1 MRKYLKYWYLLN
13 YCFRNKKFKLLR
25 FFSFFYQT
33 SHFHCRLNSH
43 SAGAKF
49 PVVGARKLGGK
60 RTVAPPP
67 FTCVLAVTVLVKAD
81 ALEVKLPCTVIQPHQ
96 IFLPWKYLFFNK
108 ELKMSIYRR
117 RIFLLFLIIFNSLM
131 KKFKLLNG
139 EVIFFFK
146 YKVFIPIIG
155 RETSSSW
162 SRSFSALKRKRNFS
176 YFSLILRHSPSFFI
190 KEVLYVPLA
199 GKAWNKSSFSSSAC
213 CNTCSE
219 FNMAVVFQ

>member
-1 MRKYLKYWYLLN
+1 MIFLMWRKK
-13 YCFRNKKFKLLR
+13 
-25 FFSFFYQT
+25 
-33 SHFHCRLNSH
+33 
-43 SAGAKF
+43 
-49 PVVGARKLGGK
+49 
-60 RTVAPPP
+60 
-67 FTCVLAVTVLVKAD
+67 
-81 ALEVKLPCTVIQPHQ
+81 VKLINWSLIMNWILTMSNIHTVIQPHQ

-176 YFSLILRHSPSFFI
+176 YFFLILRHSPSFFI
-190 KEVLYVPLA
+190 KEVLYVSLA
-199 GKAWNKSSFSSSAC
+199 GKAWNKSRLPAVNSTWRSFFSKVWGFFK
-213 CNTCSE
+213 NKVI
-219 FNMAVVFQ
+219 MY

>member
-1 MRKYLKYWYLLN
+1 MNFLQVLPPVCNMLQVFGTAALRNQGSPWIGPGIEGRCLKPWCIVLIVDQLI
-13 YCFRNKKFKLLR
+13 LG
-25 FFSFFYQT
+25 
-33 SHFHCRLNSH
+33 
-43 SAGAKF
+43 SAL
-49 PVVGARKLGGK
+49 PVAGY
-60 RTVAPPP
+60 
-67 FTCVLAVTVLVKAD
+67 
-81 ALEVKLPCTVIQPHQ
+81 TVIQPHQ

-176 YFSLILRHSPSFFI
+176 YFSVILFPS
-190 KEVLYVPLA
+190 L
-199 GKAWNKSSFSSSAC
+199 
-213 CNTCSE
+213 
-219 FNMAVVFQ
+219 